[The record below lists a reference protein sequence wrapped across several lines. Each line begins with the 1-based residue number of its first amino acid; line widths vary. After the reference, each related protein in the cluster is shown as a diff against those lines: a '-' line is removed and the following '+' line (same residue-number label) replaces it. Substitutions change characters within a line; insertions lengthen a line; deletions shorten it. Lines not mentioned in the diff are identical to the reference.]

1 MFESQVSRRNCQ
13 TFSTG
18 FTPDLIRGGAF
29 GRQRQEPDIGGDGK
43 RRRGV
48 RTGLIEDQHGMG
60 SAGDMARNFGQMR
73 RHRFG
78 VALRHDEACGFARQL
93 ALGRADGT
101 EDMGRCGPLIF
112 GCRASCAPFKRNPKS
127 GDRFSEQIARQGTL
141 PTSCYPGLLANPRV
155 RQGPRTDG
163 GFPWRTPAT
172 RSLPAFRV
180 GGLA

>member
-1 MFESQVSRRNCQ
+1 MFESQVSRWNCQ

-29 GRQRQEPDIGGDGK
+29 GRQRQGRDIGGDGK

-48 RTGLIEDQHGMG
+48 PTGLIEDQHGMG

-78 VALRHDEACGFARQL
+78 VALRHDEACGFARHLARHL

-101 EDMGRCGPLIF
+101 EDFGRGGPQVF
-112 GCRASCAPFKRNPKS
+112 GC
-127 GDRFSEQIARQGTL
+127 
-141 PTSCYPGLLANPRV
+141 
-155 RQGPRTDG
+155 
-163 GFPWRTPAT
+163 
-172 RSLPAFRV
+172 
-180 GGLA
+180 